1 MCLPACLFQQDIT
14 GNKEIFLRINIFVR
28 RDTNGKDRTSAVIV
42 FIFNRTFMH
51 LYQFITQMQTNSDT
65 ITGKTTLHKSLE
77 QLILLLFWN
86 TNTCIRYL
94 NLQCLLHFIYRNRK
108 YNRTVRRSIFKSVR
122 QQVISHFIQ
131 ITFIKKHL
139 VRRYRRNK
147 TEIHILLLR
156 YITETQEDFI
166 KESNDIRFFQR
177 ECQLIILHLAELQ

>member
-1 MCLPACLFQQDIT
+1 
-14 GNKEIFLRINIFVR
+14 
-28 RDTNGKDRTSAVIV
+28 
-42 FIFNRTFMH
+42 MH

-86 TNTCIRYL
+86 TNTCICYL

-108 YNRTVRRSIFKSVR
+108 YNRTVRRGIFKSVR

-131 ITFIKKHL
+131 ITLIKKHL